1 MTDKDINRRAAAVKM
16 ADAMN
21 AIEGVPVSQYAA
33 ELSLKWARGE
43 ITGEQMRH
51 LLLSY
56 HKALASQENNKQE
69 S

>member
-1 MTDKDINRRAAAVKM
+1 MIEKDIRRRVAAIKT

-21 AIEGVPVSQYAA
+21 AIEGVPVSHYAK

-43 ITGEQMRH
+43 ITGEQMMH

-69 S
+69 P